1 MSKNEMKLLEEA
13 LKLPA
18 EAHAA
23 LAGLLLD
30 SLDDGID
37 PDAEAAWEAEIAQ
50 RLKDLESG
58 KVRPIPWAEARRAIL
73 QR

>member
-1 MSKNEMKLLEEA
+1 MSKNEMKLLGEA

-18 EAHAA
+18 EARAA
-23 LAGLLLD
+23 LAGSLLD
-30 SLDDGID
+30 SLDETID
-37 PDAEAAWEAEIAQ
+37 PDAEAAWEVEIAQ

-73 QR
+73 QC